1 MESVKK
7 GEVVI
12 STPRWFIGLRI
23 AQIVISLVILAL
35 AAFFIHGYYADALG
49 IAIASSILTWIIAL
63 YAILTE
69 HSAGCRSGYNTWAV
83 LSLDF
88 FMIILWLASLGANAA
103 FRSTFVVPVD
113 ADCYSDGSAINSGHC
128 DIYKRG
134 AVATPTGLAVL
145 SSVAGVSAVPLILF
159 VITFAYVAHFFRLE
173 WAKHSGDIEKASGGA
188 AFPPAQADQ
197 SQAFINQQQQ
207 SQPQWAQQ
215 QQQPAT
221 YATQAPAYDPYIAQQ
236 NTGYTGAQ
244 GVYNQAAAHEVHGNP
259 YSPQGTP
266 APGQPYYPPQ

>member
-1 MESVKK
+1 
-7 GEVVI
+7 
-12 STPRWFIGLRI
+12 
-23 AQIVISLVILAL
+23 
-35 AAFFIHGYYADALG
+35 
-49 IAIASSILTWIIAL
+49 
-63 YAILTE
+63 
-69 HSAGCRSGYNTWAV
+69 
-83 LSLDF
+83 
-88 FMIILWLASLGANAA
+88 MIILWLASLGANAA
-103 FRSTFVVPVD
+103 FRSAFVVPVD

-128 DIYKRG
+128 VISKRE

-188 AFPPAQADQ
+188 AFTPVQADQ

-207 SQPQWAQQ
+207 PQPQWAQQQQ

-221 YATQAPAYDPYIAQQ
+221 YATPAPAYDPYISQQ

-244 GVYNQAAAHEVHGNP
+244 GVYNQAAPQEVHSNH